1 MAQLQITAKLKD
13 LPHGYRVFT
22 FFKNKEGRKIEAQ
35 PLVGKEEVKWL
46 VPDTDDNRE
55 IFERNLA
62 GSGIYSAEDI
72 NQKTPVPFKSEAKA
86 STKAKAKA

>member
-1 MAQLQITAKLKD
+1 MGQIKITAKTKD
-13 LPHGYRVFT
+13 LPHGYPTFT
-22 FFKNKEGRKIEAQ
+22 FFKSKEGRAVETQ
-35 PLVGKEEVKWL
+35 PLAGKDEVKWL

-72 NQKTPVPFKSEAKA
+72 NQKAPAPFKSGAG
-86 STKAKAKA
+86 KAKA